1 MFFQVE
7 IFLYEHISVF
17 YFKANK
23 VNKINVIL
31 YFLREKKVLGK
42 LPPCKTKPPNWRQH
56 PVLNNKS
63 FCLKQFKRKYY
74 CKDGWSKVK
83 QLVIISVSSGKSE
96 IYFLSYMEIF
106 SLVLHIDVLLY
117 KVRSFYNS

>member
-42 LPPCKTKPPNWRQH
+42 LPPCKMKPPNWRQY
-56 PVLNNKS
+56 PVLNNKP
-63 FCLKQFKRKYY
+63 F
-74 CKDGWSKVK
+74 V
-83 QLVIISVSSGKSE
+83 
-96 IYFLSYMEIF
+96 
-106 SLVLHIDVLLY
+106 
-117 KVRSFYNS
+117 